1 MVTLVENKYCT
12 EKDLCVTKV
21 TVPLIEAAV
30 FYSKERSNFILR
42 KSLKLKRFITE
53 YLSDIRTVM
62 S

>member
-42 KSLKLKRFITE
+42 KSLKA
-53 YLSDIRTVM
+53 
-62 S
+62 